1 MESTVSESTLPKV
14 KSLSVF
20 FSPSLERTQE
30 NENWE
35 TVKKNYSRLNFS
47 TIDYILIPNENDYR
61 KPKKCSLFIQ
71 LLDLSFFVL
80 HREVPYILVNS
91 RPRIGEGGGS
101 SQIDYNFF
109 FTAYNEYQIEIMKK
123 RQNNS

>member
-47 TIDYILIPNENDYR
+47 TIDYILIPNEND
-61 KPKKCSLFIQ
+61 
-71 LLDLSFFVL
+71 
-80 HREVPYILVNS
+80 
-91 RPRIGEGGGS
+91 
-101 SQIDYNFF
+101 
-109 FTAYNEYQIEIMKK
+109 
-123 RQNNS
+123 